1 MDYMNSDHIKMDRD
15 ESKLITN
22 LFEYEK
28 AEKFNGSIDELE
40 SFLAKIWDNRQKSV
54 SIYPDDSRDAT
65 SNGQQFVTI
74 LKQNQIKSK
83 KYIGIIK
90 FGGHTINLLPKIFF
104 NKNDS
109 ESSNPDIQA
118 IQANVMWWLSYCRKI
133 KFPKS
138 SAGLSSLKSDF
149 FEVLIYLFSSYTRQV
164 LNNCLYQSYTTID
177 EELSYVKGRINMN
190 AYITDNL
197 SKARWHRV
205 NCTFDS
211 FEFDNIFNRIIK
223 YVAELLLKNSN
234 NSENKRFLSDI
245 LFILDDVSDVQVVC
259 SDCEKVKLNPLY
271 KDLFVV
277 LDYCRLFLANS
288 ITFSYKDRFQVFAFL
303 LPMESVFEDFLYG
316 FIEKHLNGLPGF
328 SKLTSQKSDLY
339 LAGLYENDRKIKDNV
354 FNLKHDIYFEYQQE
368 KIVVDAKYK
377 ITYTKNPGDNFKHG
391 VSQTDLYQAVT
402 YAVRR
407 NARKVFLIYPQT
419 IGAKEG
425 NQSEKA
431 IRYVVHDSIA
441 GLDIDIHIAT
451 IPIIHD
457 QFPNMNYKLTL
468 ENNFRQTEIR
478 LFDKLCDI
486 FGVEEKGSERL
497 LMTGITK

>member
-1 MDYMNSDHIKMDRD
+1 MSAGHIKMDSQENKR
-15 ESKLITN
+15 IIN
-22 LFEYEK
+22 LFEYANVES
-28 AEKFNGSIDELE
+28 FNGGIDDLV
-40 SFLAKIWDNRQKSV
+40 SFLDHIWSKRPKNA
-54 SIYPDDSRDAT
+54 SIYPDDPDDTSSRT
-65 SNGQQFVTI
+65 QQFITVNKSQ
-74 LKQNQIKSK
+74 LKSK

-90 FGGHTINLLPKIFF
+90 FNGHTINLLPKIFYRT
-104 NKNDS
+104 NDS
-109 ESSNPDIQA
+109 CTSDDYTRA

-164 LNNCLYQSYTTID
+164 LNNCLYQSYNTID

-197 SKARWHRV
+197 SKARWHKV

-211 FEFDNIFNRIIK
+211 FEFDNMFNRIIK
-223 YVAELLLKNSN
+223 YIAKLLLKNTN

-245 LFILDDVSDVQVVC
+245 LFILDEVSDVQVVC

-288 ITFSYKDRFQVFAFL
+288 VTFSYKDQFQVFAFL
-303 LPMESVFEDFLYG
+303 LPMESVFEDFLFG
-316 FIEKHLNGLPGF
+316 FLEKHLNGLPGF
-328 SKLTSQKSDLY
+328 RKLTSQKSDLY
-339 LAGLYENDRKIKDNV
+339 LAGLFENDRLQNDKV
-354 FNLKHDIYFEYQQE
+354 FNLKHDIYFEYQKD

-377 ITYTKNPGDNFKHG
+377 IAYSSTKNFEDDYKHG
-391 VSQTDLYQAVT
+391 VSQSDLYQAVT

-407 NARKVFLIYPQT
+407 NVKQVFLIYPQT
-419 IGAKEG
+419 IGAKER
-425 NQSEKA
+425 NESEKA

-441 GLDIDIHIAT
+441 GLDIDIHIVRV
-451 IPIIHD
+451 PIIHD
-457 QFPNMNYKLTL
+457 QFPNINYKQTL
-468 ENNFRQTEIR
+468 ENNFKQTEKI
-478 LFDKLCDI
+478 LFDKLCGV
-486 FGVEEKGSERL
+486 FGIETELIV
-497 LMTGITK
+497 